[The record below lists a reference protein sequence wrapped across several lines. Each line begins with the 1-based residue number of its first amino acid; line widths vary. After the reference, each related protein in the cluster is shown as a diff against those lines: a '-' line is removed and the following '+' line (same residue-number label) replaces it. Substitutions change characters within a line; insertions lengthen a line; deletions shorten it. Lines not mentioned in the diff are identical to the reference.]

1 MLPAPA
7 AALHAPYLPNKESAP
22 RLLQQATGLDSSKGK
37 EAMTAYYTIR
47 EAAEIL
53 GIPRGTLYRH
63 AREGQLEHLGA
74 VRIGTRTF
82 IPKIS
87 IDPKEA
93 A

>member
-1 MLPAPA
+1 
-7 AALHAPYLPNKESAP
+7 
-22 RLLQQATGLDSSKGK
+22 
-37 EAMTAYYTIR
+37 MTAYYTIR

>member
-1 MLPAPA
+1 MP
-7 AALHAPYLPNKESAP
+7 E
-22 RLLQQATGLDSSKGK
+22 
-37 EAMTAYYTIR
+37 YYTIR
-47 EAAEIL
+47 EASELL

-63 AREGQLEHLGA
+63 AREGQLDHLGA
-74 VRIGTRTF
+74 IRIGNRTF